1 MSGSEV
7 LRRQVFLLLVYETE
21 LGAWYSGIRW
31 WDSNIQ
37 DLSITAS
44 PTGSATMVDFELSTL
59 RCREAHLPGNSSD
72 LAGVMTRLAGVHF
85 VFGSDTEEL
94 HTRNT

>member
-1 MSGSEV
+1 V
-7 LRRQVFLLLVYETE
+7 LRRQVFLLLMYETE
-21 LGAWYSGIRW
+21 VGARYFGARC

-72 LAGVMTRLAGVHF
+72 LAGGMTILAGVHF
-85 VFGSDTEEL
+85 VFGSDSEDL
-94 HTRNT
+94 HTRNK